1 MSKSVT
7 FDTGNDFTTCALQ
20 ARARGEKVASV
31 LPPEVLKLIAEK
43 PAPRK
48 PAKARKAA

>member
-1 MSKSVT
+1 MSKTVQ
-7 FDTGNDFTTCALQ
+7 FDSGEDFTTRVLQ

-31 LPPEVLKLIAEK
+31 LPPEVLKLIDSK

-48 PAKARKAA
+48 TAKARKAA